1 MLKTLMDIFSSSE
14 MQLDEK
20 LLLSYQ
26 TWITLEDCKFFLAKM
41 FKCFLVC

>member
-20 LLLSYQ
+20 LFIELPNLNHFRGLQS
-26 TWITLEDCKFFLAKM
+26 FFSQD
-41 FKCFLVC
+41 V

>member
-20 LLLSYQ
+20 LFIELHFRGLK
-26 TWITLEDCKFFLAKM
+26 IIF
-41 FKCFLVC
+41 

>member
-20 LLLSYQ
+20 LFIELPHFRGLK
-26 TWITLEDCKFFLAKM
+26 IIF
-41 FKCFLVC
+41 